1 MQILKIH
8 ITILMPS
15 HNVLYA
21 RFKIFFS
28 CRLQS
33 LCFKNQIKK
42 SWVLT
47 RQCTSCV
54 LVVILISSEYKQ
66 CEKDIKDTI
75 DETQHPTEHLA
86 FIVVHKISAIY
97 RDLNIRRLIQ
107 PINTCSRPEWGEP
120 CQPWSGEMHWQ
131 CLK

>member
-1 MQILKIH
+1 
-8 ITILMPS
+8 MPS

-21 RFKIFFS
+21 RFKIFYS

-54 LVVILISSEYKQ
+54 LVVILSSSEYKQ

-107 PINTCSRPEWGEP
+107 PINTLVPDLNEENHASHDQEKCIDNVWNNLHITL
-120 CQPWSGEMHWQ
+120 W
-131 CLK
+131 